1 MFLKDIHT
9 YTYTLGVKNTTES
22 GRMWEILVVSVEQM
36 QNMDRTMG
44 HGRLPERAEFTTMTG
59 WSCGSRLAGRT
70 RPRSLPDLRA
80 FSWKGSTSRQGGLYR
95 ILGGET

>member
-22 GRMWEILVVSVEQM
+22 GRMQEILVVSVEQM
-36 QNMDRTMG
+36 QNMDRTIG
-44 HGRLPERAEFTTMTG
+44 HGRLPERAEFMTMTS

-70 RPRSLPDLRA
+70 RPRSLPD
-80 FSWKGSTSRQGGLYR
+80 FSWKGSTS
-95 ILGGET
+95 

>member
-44 HGRLPERAEFTTMTG
+44 HGRLPER
-59 WSCGSRLAGRT
+59 GRT
-70 RPRSLPDLRA
+70 DSGFA
-80 FSWKGSTSRQGGLYR
+80 EQSWKALWD
-95 ILGGET
+95 